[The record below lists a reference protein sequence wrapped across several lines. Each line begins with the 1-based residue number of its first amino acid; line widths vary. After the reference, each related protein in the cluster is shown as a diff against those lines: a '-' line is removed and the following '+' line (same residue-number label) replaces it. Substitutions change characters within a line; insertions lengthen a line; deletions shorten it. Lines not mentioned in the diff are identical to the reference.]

1 MVEHPPR
8 KLAVILHADVVGSTA
23 LVQRN
28 ETIAHGRIQDAF
40 RRFSRT
46 IENYGG
52 MTHELR
58 GDALVAEFD
67 RASDAV
73 SAALAF
79 QATNAAFNAT
89 LDDHIRPQIR
99 MGISLGEVVIADNTI
114 TGAGV
119 VLAQRIEQLA
129 ESGGV
134 CIQGAA
140 YETVPQRLP
149 FAYENLGE
157 QEVKGFADPVR
168 VYAVNMKRGET
179 IPAPEPVEAARVR
192 GRNPMWPWLVAGVT
206 VVLIL
211 IGGGLTWW
219 HPWESREEPTA
230 TERATIPLPEDSVNR
245 AGYGR
250 TIVKAGRMNLKLD
263 LPSRWDA
270 RLVTGESKMYE
281 GFEFGVADPPGVPEN
296 LLSGVNGI
304 PSDTQVV
311 IARDGEGVAHFK
323 VFKLHPEYIIALEDR
338 KKWIQDDVVKMVL
351 RWYAGV
357 YDYEEERG
365 ATKMTKL
372 HSGEEVTVIESV
384 LRINYRTRHVRM
396 AYAKF
401 GASYVNYIVFF
412 FYNEEDPHEIGDDV
426 VGTVIGAAT
435 KLFN

>member
-58 GDALVAEFD
+58 GDALVAEFN

-89 LDDHIRPQIR
+89 LDDHIQPQIR
-99 MGISLGEVVIADNTI
+99 IGISLGEVVIADNTI

-119 VLAQRIEQLA
+119 VLAQRLEQLA

-168 VYAVNMKRGET
+168 VYAVNLKRGET
-179 IPAPEPVEAARVR
+179 IPAPEPVEAARAR
-192 GRNPMWPWLVAGVT
+192 GRKPMWPRPVAGVT

-211 IGGGLTWW
+211 IGVTLAWW
-219 HPWESREEPTA
+219 QPRESRKGPTSIEPT
-230 TERATIPLPEDSVNR
+230 TIPLPNEPTNR
-245 AGYGR
+245 AKYGR
-250 TIVKAGRMNLKLD
+250 STVKAGRMNLKLV
-263 LPSRWDA
+263 LPDRWDA
-270 RLVTGESKMYE
+270 RLVTGGDAIYE
-281 GFEFGVADPPGVPEN
+281 GFEFGVATPPVVPKHLLAGDFGN
-296 LLSGVNGI
+296 LKDVQLA
-304 PSDTQVV
+304 
-311 IARDGEGVAHFK
+311 IARDKKGVAHFR
-323 VFKLHPEYIIALEDR
+323 VFKMYLHGMVEPGDKDR
-338 KKWIQDDVVKMVL
+338 WMQDEGMKVL
-351 RWYAGV
+351 LGWYAGV
-357 YDYEEERG
+357 YGYEETRG
-365 ATKMTKL
+365 TTKTTRL
-372 HSGEEVTVIESV
+372 RSGEEVTVIQSL
-384 LRINYRTRHVRM
+384 LRINYRTRHVRV
-396 AYAKF
+396 AYAER
-401 GASYVNYIVFF
+401 GASSRQHLVFF
-412 FYNEEDPHEIGDDV
+412 FYNVEDPREIGDEL

-435 KLFN
+435 EMFN